1 MLLKRN
7 LHLLSYLPAYKVFPP
22 HVRRRYLRAYKAPIS
37 MALWTKASLCVKSS
51 LLEQSLPRTPSQQ
64 IRSLPTYQVG
74 PRNPCNPWLIK
85 GLRLFTAFYNCRDTF
100 TDVMSALQIHLFMQ
114 NKANFQKSQMN
125 VNNVLTR
132 DYEKMT
138 LGQRGKNKPNSN
150 PIQTQFKPNQS
161 QNKPNTNPNKPNL
174 SRRSLWRSRIKRYLA
189 KMAHHELKYV
199 DRLAQL
205 TLNQENQ
212 KGLELIMKK
221 LWINIVPYNKEIA
234 IAALESGA
242 EAVVLPDGDSD
253 KVRQFGKI
261 KTVEKNGD
269 IKPGVDVE
277 FIDIAGKDDEDKAAA
292 VPADKTIVVKML
304 DWTIIPIEN
313 LLARRGKNIMVQVET
328 SEQAKL
334 MVEILEKGVDGVV
347 LNTTDINE
355 IKKTAEIIH
364 GISEKVALVTATI
377 TSTKQLGMGDRA
389 CLDTCT
395 QMTVGEGMLV
405 GNTAA
410 GFFLVHSESIDNPYV
425 ASRPF
430 RVNAGAV
437 HAYTLVTG
445 GKTKYLADLKA
456 GDEVLLVDF
465 QGNNKT
471 AYLGRNKIEKRPM
484 MLIEAEAEGEPITL
498 VLQNAET
505 IRLVS
510 PDGDAISVTNLKPGD
525 KVLGHIEKAGR
536 HFGMK
541 VDETLIEK

>member
-1 MLLKRN
+1 
-7 LHLLSYLPAYKVFPP
+7 
-22 HVRRRYLRAYKAPIS
+22 
-37 MALWTKASLCVKSS
+37 
-51 LLEQSLPRTPSQQ
+51 
-64 IRSLPTYQVG
+64 
-74 PRNPCNPWLIK
+74 
-85 GLRLFTAFYNCRDTF
+85 
-100 TDVMSALQIHLFMQ
+100 
-114 NKANFQKSQMN
+114 
-125 VNNVLTR
+125 
-132 DYEKMT
+132 
-138 LGQRGKNKPNSN
+138 
-150 PIQTQFKPNQS
+150 
-161 QNKPNTNPNKPNL
+161 
-174 SRRSLWRSRIKRYLA
+174 
-189 KMAHHELKYV
+189 
-199 DRLAQL
+199 
-205 TLNQENQ
+205 
-212 KGLELIMKK
+212 MKK
-221 LWINIVPYNKEIA
+221 LWVSAVPYNKELV

-242 EAVVLPDGDSD
+242 EAVVLPDGESD
-253 KVRQFGKI
+253 KVREFGKI

-269 IKPGVDVE
+269 IRPGVDVE
-277 FIDIAGKDDEDKAAA
+277 FIDIAEKADEDKAAA
-292 VPADKTIVVKML
+292 VPESKIVVLRML

-328 SEQAKL
+328 SKQARL
-334 MVEILEKGVDGVV
+334 MVEILEKGADGVV
-347 LNTTDINE
+347 LNTSDINE

-364 GISEKVALVTATI
+364 GVSEKISLVTATI

-395 QMTVGEGMLV
+395 QMIVGEGMLV

-437 HAYTLVTG
+437 HAYTLTPG

-465 QGNNKT
+465 QGKSQT

-484 MLIEAEAEGEPITL
+484 MLIEAEAEGDPISL

-510 PDGDAISVTNLKPGD
+510 PEGQAISATTLKPGD

-536 HFGMK
+536 HFGMQ